1 MINLRIELLSE
12 DSFNIYLNKFYF
24 KELELT
30 NKLDLELYFKSLF
43 LKLKK
48 KYNMKMECF
57 YIIDVYKDK
66 YYEMVLKIKKEDF
79 SYFDDNTVD
88 MRIRIKDKTFYYQ
101 LLDID
106 NLKLFNSFGYIYQ
119 NKDKLYLKINKN
131 LNYYYLGLL
140 EENSKIIFDNINE
153 EKLKLVNVI

>member
-1 MINLRIELLSE
+1 
-12 DSFNIYLNKFYF
+12 
-24 KELELT
+24 
-30 NKLDLELYFKSLF
+30 
-43 LKLKK
+43 
-48 KYNMKMECF
+48 
-57 YIIDVYKDK
+57 
-66 YYEMVLKIKKEDF
+66 
-79 SYFDDNTVD
+79 

-106 NLKLFNSFGYIYQ
+106 KLKLFNSFGYIYQ